1 MATTLGCN
9 TTRVLCN
16 APVAGTRNTGEPST
30 SSISRLHLRGRLSN
44 KKPSLK
50 LTGRRGLNDGICPLV
65 RASLSNEG
73 DDVRELASEKAVES
87 GGQVVQ
93 DSKKLANGQSFV
105 VLDAKTEDASDAAS
119 YEGDVREGV
128 VDVAS
133 DTAVDTTDD
142 VDTLATKDA
151 APLADTYGRSV
162 EDTAEALEA
171 KAVEV
176 GDREVTK
183 ESGESQ
189 GSSGPFFKDQV
200 VKEDMLNRS
209 GSFRKIGDQF
219 EGLKRTFSKNLK
231 EGIDS
236 NRPGLEELSRNAS
249 KSVKAGREYLD
260 DAGVGAA
267 DISGDAQTVLEDAK
281 GALDKRQSAV
291 SLAVEDAR
299 ETGSMVAELA
309 TKGWDALSKTTEKF
323 LAKFQKNF
331 GELQVTAQE
340 KAEEA
345 KQRAGVTADQ
355 AQKQFAEAKLKAE
368 EAADQAQIQFAE
380 AKSNLQANSDAL
392 RDAAQDIA
400 TESRSNLEKA
410 VEEAQRRYNEAR
422 DNVQAKT
429 AELEDTAQEKASESE
444 SNLEDTAEA
453 AQSKAGELSSAV
465 EEKVGDVK
473 GNVESKAE
481 DVSERSES
489 SVIDPTQG
497 AQGAVQYSD
506 SGIVNDEWKGK
517 AQ

>member
-1 MATTLGCN
+1 MASTLGCN
-9 TTRVLCN
+9 TTRVLYN

-44 KKPSLK
+44 KKLSLK
-50 LTGRRGLNDGICPLV
+50 LAGRRGLNEGICPLV

-87 GGQVVQ
+87 SEEVAE
-93 DSKKLANGQSFV
+93 DTKKLANGQSPV
-105 VLDAKTEDASDAAS
+105 VFDAKTEDVLDAAS

-142 VDTLATKDA
+142 VDALAKKDA

-171 KAVEV
+171 KAAEV
-176 GDREVTK
+176 GDREVKK

-189 GSSGPFFKDQV
+189 DSSGSFFKDQV
-200 VKEDMLNRS
+200 VKEDRS
-209 GSFRKIGDQF
+209 DSFRKIGDQF
-219 EGLKRTFSKNLK
+219 EGLKRTFSKSLK

-267 DISGDAQTVLEDAK
+267 DIGEDAQTVLEDAK

-299 ETGSMVAELA
+299 ETGSLVADLA
-309 TKGWDALSKTTEKF
+309 AKGWDALSKTTEKF
-323 LAKFQKNF
+323 VAKFQKNF
-331 GELQVTAQE
+331 GEFQVTAQE

-345 KQRAGVTADQ
+345 KQRAEVTADQ
-355 AQKQFAEAKLKAE
+355 AQSKFAEAKLKAE
-368 EAADQAQIQFAE
+368 EAADQAQKQFAE

-392 RDAAQDIA
+392 RDSAQDIA
-400 TESRSNLEKA
+400 SESRSKLEKA
-410 VEEAQRRYNEAR
+410 ADEAERKFNEAR
-422 DNVQAKT
+422 DNVQTKT
-429 AELEDTAQEKASESE
+429 AELQDTAQEKASESE
-444 SNLEDTAEA
+444 SKLEDTAEA
-453 AQSKAGELSSAV
+453 AQSEAEELSSAV
-465 EEKVGDVK
+465 EGKVGDVK
-473 GNVESKAE
+473 GNVVDS
-481 DVSERSES
+481 
-489 SVIDPTQG
+489 TQG
-497 AQGAVQYSD
+497 AEASVQYSD
-506 SGIVNDEWKGK
+506 SGSVNDEWKGK